1 LQANAPDVKK
11 EKLDSKNTGE
21 LKNYERLV
29 MERDSRG
36 LKIPN
41 VLHEF

>member
-1 LQANAPDVKK
+1 LKADAPDVKK
-11 EKLDSKNTGE
+11 GKLDSKNTGE

-29 MERDSRG
+29 MERERRG